1 MDRTAIDTV
10 TARTDDLARRW
21 VPDLLRWSAGLL
33 WLSNVGW
40 KVPPDFGR
48 SGDECRSLCRYMEE
62 GIDHPV
68 LPGSSWIFEHLLVPN
83 LTAFGWTTVLLEAT
97 LAALLISGRHLRVAA
112 ILGIA
117 QSAGIG
123 LAVAN
128 ADGEWYWSY
137 GLMIA
142 LHLAILVTAV
152 QTPRPSLR
160 VNGLVLSGYGAIV
173 ALAHREAGLTG
184 DENSLWSL
192 FDQRNDFPGDFGRNV
207 FPGSILLGLLLF
219 VLGLAVAFGA
229 PKLPAAQARAVGWVL
244 LGASVLVLV
253 FVAAPRTEGWAAIR
267 PSNVAMIA
275 VVALTLISPAG
286 ALGGSR
292 RRPPTTDVSFGAGA
306 PSGGSGH
313 GIGQ

>member
-1 MDRTAIDTV
+1 MDRTAI
-10 TARTDDLARRW
+10 TARTDDLTRRW
-21 VPDLLRWSAGLL
+21 VPHVLRWVAGLL
-33 WLSNVGW
+33 WLSNAGW
-40 KVPPDFGR
+40 KVPPNFGR

-83 LTAFGWTTVLLEAT
+83 LTAFGWTTVLLETA

-137 GLMIA
+137 ALMIA

-152 QTPRPSLR
+152 QVARPSMR
-160 VNGLVLSGYGAIV
+160 VNGLVVAGYGMIV

-192 FDQRNDFPGDFGRNV
+192 FDQGNDFPGDFGRNV
-207 FPGSILLGLLLF
+207 FPGSILLGLII
-219 VLGLAVAFGA
+219 VALGLAVAFGG
-229 PKLPAAQARAVGWVL
+229 PKLSTAQARTLGWVL
-244 LGASVLVLV
+244 LGASLLVLVL
-253 FVAAPRTEGWAAIR
+253 VAAPRTEGWAAIR

-275 VVALTLISPAG
+275 VAALTLISPAG
-286 ALGGSR
+286 
-292 RRPPTTDVSFGAGA
+292 RRPEERAH
-306 PSGGSGH
+306 PSTG
-313 GIGQ
+313 